1 MITQRGAALL
11 VGAVLMWALGRL
23 LGVVELYVVAASCAA
38 LVAMG
43 AIAVRLGSATLA
55 ARRSVS
61 TNRIL
66 GGGTAE
72 VALQL
77 RNESRI
83 PAPLLL
89 VSDACHYGL
98 LGGDRAE
105 PPRFVIAGIAPGRTT
120 SLRYTV
126 HGLRRGRYQIGPLRV
141 GVRDPFGLTERTRRY
156 SATDEVLVYPRVEAL
171 PPGLPRGMHQGSG
184 SSEARRLFTSGEE
197 FHTMREYVTGDDLRH
212 VHWPSTARRQKLM
225 VRQHEQPWEAEAT
238 IFCDTRAAA
247 HLGSGAESTLEKA
260 VSVAASLVW
269 HLADHRYQIR
279 LFTEQDPKPP
289 AVAPWSHLLDRLATV
304 GASPVPS
311 LGPSLLGLRSA
322 GASGLLA
329 AVVAPPAA
337 GTVAGQDR
345 DLRAL
350 LQAGRGF
357 QGKLAVVLD
366 PGGRH
371 SAGAREA
378 AGLLSAA
385 GWRAAALPVFHPLL
399 EVWPTLTGGR
409 AAAAVR

>member
-23 LGVVELYVVAASCAA
+23 LGVVELYVVAVSCAA
-38 LVAMG
+38 LVGVG
-43 AIAVRLGSATLA
+43 ALAVRLGSATLA

-72 VALQL
+72 VQLQL

-89 VSDACHYGL
+89 VADSCHYGL
-98 LGGDRAE
+98 LGGEA
-105 PPRFVIAGIAPGRTT
+105 PRFVVPGLGPARTT
-120 SLRYTV
+120 TLRYTV

-141 GVRDPFGLTERTRRY
+141 GVRDPFGVTERTRRY
-156 SATDEVLVYPRVEAL
+156 TSTDEVVVYPRVEAL
-171 PPGLPRGMHQGSG
+171 PPGLPRGTHQGSG

-197 FHTMREYVTGDDLRH
+197 FHTMREYATGDDLRH

-238 IFCDTRAAA
+238 VFCDTRGGA
-247 HLGSGAESTLEKA
+247 HIGTGHDSSLEKA

-269 HLADHRYQIR
+269 HLADHRYQLR
-279 LFTEQDPKPP
+279 LFTEQDGKVPS
-289 AVAPWSHLLDRLATV
+289 VAPWNQLLDRLATI

-311 LGPSLLGLRSA
+311 LAPSLLGLRSA

-329 AVVAPPAA
+329 AVVGPPQA
-337 GTVAGQDR
+337 GTPAVRDR

-357 QGKLAVVLD
+357 QGRLAIVID

-371 SAGAREA
+371 SAGAKEA
-378 AGLLSAA
+378 AALLGAA
-385 GWRAAALPVFHPLL
+385 GWRAAALPTIRPLL
-399 EVWPTLTGGR
+399 DVWPSLTGGR
-409 AAAAVR
+409 PMGAAR